1 MELKKNPKA
10 DIGRN
15 SGLFFVAGLAF
26 VMFLTWQALEYKKYD
41 DVTNYDISQNVDDL
55 LDEEVPMT

>member
-15 SGLFFVAGLAF
+15 SGLYFVAGLAF
-26 VMFLTWQALEYKKYD
+26 VMLITWQALEYKKYD
-41 DVTNYDISQNVDDL
+41 ANEFLKLRL
-55 LDEEVPMT
+55 LILQTTSI